1 MPRPTPSKVYLGVAM
16 KVAIAE
22 EWLTKKTPLKA
33 IARTHGVQPQ
43 QVKRWAKSLESLKQ
57 KARGEPLS
65 TTTGA
70 GRKSYL
76 SPIRD
81 DLLQWIFEL
90 RQDGMAVSSRMVIIR
105 VCQGDNTF
113 RRKSRD
119 NQYGIVRR
127 FLRTNKVVIR
137 RATHEAQSAPAK
149 KIAEALEHIAR
160 IQPIVNA
167 PNRDPR
173 FVINMDQTP
182 VYFSMEPTTTLDIRG
197 ARTVNI
203 RSSSG
208 STMRVTVALTVT
220 AAGTLLKNLLI
231 FKGETSDK
239 GINPIENELK
249 KLMTRNKTPSLL
261 RVQARAW
268 MDHSLCLYWVD
279 KILAPYVKD
288 LPPGIVPLL
297 LLDRYKCH
305 LMESVV
311 GTIEGLGVQVEH
323 IPGGCTG
330 LAQPIDVGVNKPFKN
345 RMRNLWED
353 WMMDGGLDTPT
364 TKPPSRLQVTQWV
377 DASCDLLTTS
387 ILKNS
392 WLHRPYTYY
401 PTESSTGETA
411 RAARAAAAGGGDSSN
426 ALEED
431 DEIQDELLYLE
442 EEYFAMDN
450 EDPAVAI

>member
-1 MPRPTPSKVYLGVAM
+1 MPRPTPCKSYLGVGM

-43 QVKRWAKSLESLKQ
+43 QVKRWAKSLVSLKQ

-65 TTTGA
+65 TTTGS
-70 GRKSYL
+70 GRKSSL
-76 SPIRD
+76 FAMRD

-105 VCQGDNTF
+105 VCQADNTF
-113 RRKSRD
+113 RRKNRD
-119 NQYGIVRR
+119 TQYGIVRR

-137 RATHEAQSAPAK
+137 RSTHEAQSAPAK
-149 KIAEALEHIAR
+149 KQGEALEYIAR

-167 PNRDPR
+167 RNRDPR

-182 VYFSMEPTTTLDIRG
+182 VYFSMTPTTTLNIRG

-231 FKGETSDK
+231 FKGETSAK
-239 GINPIENELK
+239 GINPIEQELK
-249 KLMTRNKTPSLL
+249 KLMGENKTPSLL
-261 RVQARAW
+261 SVQARAW
-268 MDHSLCLYWVD
+268 MDHSLCLLWVD
-279 KILAPYVKD
+279 KILAPYLKD
-288 LPPGIVPLL
+288 VPPGIVPLL

-305 LMESVV
+305 LMETVV
-311 GTIEGLGVQVEH
+311 GTIEALGCQVEH
-323 IPGGCTG
+323 IPSGCTG
-330 LAQPIDVGVNKPFKN
+330 LTQPIDVGVGKPFKN
-345 RMRNLWED
+345 RMRNQWED
-353 WMMDGGLDTPT
+353 WMMDGGLDNPT
-364 TKPPSRLQVTQWV
+364 TKPPSRLQVAQWV

-411 RAARAAAAGGGDSSN
+411 RAARAAAGGGDSSN